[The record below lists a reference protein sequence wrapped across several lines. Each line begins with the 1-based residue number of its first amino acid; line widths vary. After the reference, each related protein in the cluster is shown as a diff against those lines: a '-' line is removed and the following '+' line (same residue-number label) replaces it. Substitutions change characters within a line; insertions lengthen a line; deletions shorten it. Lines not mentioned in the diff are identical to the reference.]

1 MADLLIV
8 GGGPAGMT
16 AAIYGCRAGLNCL
29 VLEGNTPGGQMVN
42 TPEIENYPAFP
53 KAEGWQLAQE
63 MYRQAEKLGAV
74 FRFEKVLSASLAGKE
89 KKLVTAKGEYR
100 ADAVIL
106 ANGVK
111 RRKLGC
117 PGEDRLSGKGVSYCA
132 YCDGAFFKG
141 RDTAV
146 IGGGN
151 TALEDALYLSG
162 LCREVFLIHRRE
174 EFRGEE
180 RLLDQVKQRENI
192 RLLSSCQVKEIAG
205 EEKVERLVLEQ
216 KDGKERQLLVQAV
229 FIAIGLEP
237 DNGAFREELL
247 LDENGYIAADES
259 CQTNLPGVFA
269 AGDTRKKSLRQIVTA
284 VSDGAAAAVAAKQY
298 LDGLR

>member
-89 KKLVTAKGEYR
+89 KKVVTAKGEYR

-192 RLLSSCQVKEIAG
+192 RLLPSCQVKKIAG

>member
-89 KKLVTAKGEYR
+89 KKVVTAKGEYR

-117 PGEDRLSGKGVSYCA
+117 PGENRLSGKGVSYCA